1 MRHWTQNAKMHKRE
15 SASKQHS
22 QEIKIRSEVD
32 HLFSLLTFEFVLKLP
47 KLYGSASDAGAA
59 RGAIIQ
65 IRWNVLG
72 TRACVIIVFAQ
83 NNTLPA
89 ACTVSNVHW
98 ILSYLNEVLP
108 IKVGLRSAG
117 AKVATVGRYLL
128 FRAIFRSITL
138 TFKADLRNLIS
149 NLLANYIETNVRISH
164 SDRKTNE
171 ELK

>member
-1 MRHWTQNAKMHKRE
+1 MDRASSVHIYTWGGLFRVRFSRPLNTRYTHRCERKHHRIRHCLLMRHWTQNARMHKRE

-98 ILSYLNEVLP
+98 ILSYLNE
-108 IKVGLRSAG
+108 S
-117 AKVATVGRYLL
+117 
-128 FRAIFRSITL
+128 F
-138 TFKADLRNLIS
+138 
-149 NLLANYIETNVRISH
+149 AN
-164 SDRKTNE
+164 
-171 ELK
+171 